1 MILEYPID
9 LLEKEK
15 RKLEKYIKKN
25 DLMKADLHRAG
36 KELRKIS
43 QLTQAIKQLKKKTI

>member
-15 RKLEKYIKKN
+15 RKLEKYVKKN